1 MTLAIMLPK
10 KIMEKFRFLK
20 FPQGQMAGP
29 KEKWLFY
36 LKSMTKIKCL
46 AKDKTH
52 RDLREWSI

>member
-29 KEKWLFY
+29 KEK
-36 LKSMTKIKCL
+36 
-46 AKDKTH
+46 
-52 RDLREWSI
+52 